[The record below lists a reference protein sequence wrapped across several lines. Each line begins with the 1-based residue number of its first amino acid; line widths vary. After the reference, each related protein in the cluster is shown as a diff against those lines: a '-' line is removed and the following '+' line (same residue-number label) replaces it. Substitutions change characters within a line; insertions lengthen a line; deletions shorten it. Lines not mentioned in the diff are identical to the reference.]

1 MVATSF
7 IPLLLATCAHAN
19 VIPRTISSTYKNAT
33 HSSAASSQSSE
44 GLSFVFAGENP
55 TSSAASSQSS
65 EGLSFVFAGED
76 PTSSAAPSKTSAA
89 LSFAFPSKDSASS
102 GAASPE
108 TSVGISFA
116 FPSSSSSSSSSS
128 SKDVLVGIDM
138 GFTRSTRSAPLTIG
152 IDLGPPT
159 ATSSRIGT
167 PVGTPVG
174 TPAAGNVS
182 VSEQGFDF
190 GFGGPTGA
198 PSLVLTMIDGSFV
211 LATVGASSTKP
222 ATTVPAGATTSSKI
236 SLPVVTTA
244 APQEPTSRT
253 PFEVGGITVSQNSD
267 TQLVV
272 GSQTLAVGSSVIVGS
287 GSSTTAIVLQ
297 TDGSSTR
304 IVVGTATAAVPAA
317 EPTSGG
323 SGEAAAP
330 FEVGGITVSRN
341 SASQIVIGTQTLGGA
356 AGSSIVVGS
365 GSFTT
370 AVVLQTDASGATQV
384 VVGGTTT
391 AAIPTAAPISG
402 VEGDPDAIVFGSQT
416 LHPGSTLTLGS
427 GSSTTK
433 LVLQT
438 YSAGGSAIV
447 VADASTTY
455 TVAAPTRA
463 SALPTLAG
471 GGVQLITTGLTTEL
485 VVGGTQ
491 TYTFKTGG
499 PSIGLVTEG
508 GTTIVV
514 AGGTGSGGTRIPI
527 PTGLGKETSGAS
539 ASASGSSGRSSRST
553 LGSATGSSRTTTA
566 AAESSAAASGLS
578 SGLGGDVDWATAS
591 ASASASASGSVGAA
605 ARMVDGAVVGTGLVS
620 AVCAVLALIL

>member
-1 MVATSF
+1 M
-7 IPLLLATCAHAN
+7 
-19 VIPRTISSTYKNAT
+19 
-33 HSSAASSQSSE
+33 
-44 GLSFVFAGENP
+44 
-55 TSSAASSQSS
+55 
-65 EGLSFVFAGED
+65 
-76 PTSSAAPSKTSAA
+76 
-89 LSFAFPSKDSASS
+89 
-102 GAASPE
+102 
-108 TSVGISFA
+108 
-116 FPSSSSSSSSSS
+116 
-128 SKDVLVGIDM
+128 
-138 GFTRSTRSAPLTIG
+138 
-152 IDLGPPT
+152 
-159 ATSSRIGT
+159 
-167 PVGTPVG
+167 
-174 TPAAGNVS
+174 
-182 VSEQGFDF
+182 SEQGFDF
-190 GFGGPTGA
+190 GLGGPTGA

-222 ATTVPAGATTSSKI
+222 ATTVPAGATSSKI

-244 APQEPTSRT
+244 APQEPTSPT

-287 GSSTTAIVLQ
+287 GSSTTAVVLE

-304 IVVGTATAAVPAA
+304 IVVGTATAAVPA

-341 SASQIVIGTQTLGGA
+341 SASEIVIGTQTLGGA

-365 GSFTT
+365 GSSTT

-391 AAIPTAAPISG
+391 AAIPTAAPVYG

-438 YSAGGSAIV
+438 YPAGSSAIV

-463 SALPTLAG
+463 SALPTLG
-471 GGVQLITTGLTTEL
+471 GAGVQLITTGLATEL

-514 AGGTGSGGTRIPI
+514 AGGSGSGGTRIPI

-539 ASASGSSGRSSRST
+539 ASASGSSGRSSRSS
-553 LGSATGSSRTTTA
+553 LGSATGSSRTTT

-578 SGLGGDVDWATAS
+578 SGLGGNVGWTTAS
-591 ASASASASGSVGAA
+591 ASASASASGSSEGAA

-620 AVCAVLALIL
+620 AVCAVLALVL